1 MKASILLLAASAG
14 VILAQPASLSE
25 RGYSTGVCPTYGN
38 PFEPTAA
45 CCYYTNR
52 PDTGYSAV
60 VCLKGKILPA
70 ATNRLN
76 RDQLLLTC
84 IEKIATST
92 DTTADFTEN
101 CRQINPTATPRCCPK
116 AAVAKDASDMDHED
130 LLCQDPKVVN

>member
-14 VILAQPASLSE
+14 VVLAQPASLAE

-45 CCYYTNR
+45 CCYYTHR

-60 VCLKGKILPA
+60 VCLK
-70 ATNRLN
+70 
-76 RDQLLLTC
+76 
-84 IEKIATST
+84 ATST
-92 DTTADFTEN
+92 NTTADFTEN
-101 CRQINPTATPRCCPK
+101 CREINPTATPRCCPK